1 MNQKI
6 CSVVRNK
13 LERNVVKVDLEIKLS
28 NKNLDSTGSRTVAFT
43 VRIFLLVEFSM
54 LMDI

>member
-6 CSVVRNK
+6 CSVVRNT

-28 NKNLDSTGSRTVAFT
+28 NNNLDSTGSQIEAFT
-43 VRIFLLVEFSM
+43 VRIFLLVEFSVF
-54 LMDI
+54 MDI

>member
-6 CSVVRNK
+6 CSVVRIK

-28 NKNLDSTGSRTVAFT
+28 NKNLDSTGSRIGAFT
-43 VRIFLLVEFSM
+43 VRIFLLVELRM